1 MQKLGCTALAVLMLG
16 ACSQQNSGDT
26 PGDDNTA
33 TASSAID
40 DGEERAVRP
49 PTDPFPSTYKPY
61 PSDVVLIAGA
71 TILTGAGEQIDDG
84 SILMQDGK
92 IMAVGAAGNVETP
105 DGARVIDAEG
115 KWVTP
120 GIIDVHA
127 HLGNDP
133 APANPS
139 TRDVGEWGSPNTAQS
154 WVEHGVWPQDAAFA
168 RALAGG
174 LTSMQVLPGSGNL
187 FSGRSVILKNVP
199 ERTVQGMKFP
209 DAPYGIK
216 MACGENPRSMFGSKG
231 GPSTRMGNMSGYRE
245 AWIEAERYKKSW
257 EDYWQAF
264 EEWTGKD
271 EDKPEA
277 PDRDLKVETLAGVLS
292 GDINVSMHCY
302 RADEMVF
309 VIDMAKEFGYQ
320 VNAFHHAVEAYKV
333 ADYLAENGICAAV
346 WADWWGFKME
356 AYDGVLENA
365 ALVHAQPGSCAI
377 IHSDSETGIQRLN
390 QEAAKA
396 MDAGQRIG
404 LDIQPK
410 DAIAWITANAAK
422 SIGIL
427 DQTGTLETGKM
438 ADVVIWSGNPFSVY
452 TKAELVFIDG
462 ALIYDRSDP
471 ERSPRVDFEIGQLDY
486 KHTGGAGQ

>member
-33 TASSAID
+33 TAFSASD

-49 PTDPFPSTYKPY
+49 PTDPFPSTYRPY

-92 IMAVGAAGNVETP
+92 IMAVGAAGDVETP

-120 GIIDVHA
+120 GIIEVHA
-127 HLGNDP
+127 HLGNDA

-216 MACGENPRSMFGSKG
+216 MACGENPRSMFGPKG

-277 PDRDLKVETLAGVLS
+277 PDRDLKMETLAGVLS
-292 GDINVSMHCY
+292 GDFNVSMHCY

-320 VNAFHHAVEAYKV
+320 VNAFHHATEAYKV
-333 ADYLAENGICAAV
+333 ADYLLKTAFARRC
-346 WADWWGFKME
+346 
-356 AYDGVLENA
+356 
-365 ALVHAQPGSCAI
+365 
-377 IHSDSETGIQRLN
+377 
-390 QEAAKA
+390 
-396 MDAGQRIG
+396 GQIG
-404 LDIQPK
+404 
-410 DAIAWITANAAK
+410 
-422 SIGIL
+422 
-427 DQTGTLETGKM
+427 
-438 ADVVIWSGNPFSVY
+438 
-452 TKAELVFIDG
+452 G
-462 ALIYDRSDP
+462 ALKWRPMMACWKTLLWCMRNQTVVPLFKPTAKPAYSVSIRKRQKQWMRASGLASIFSRKM
-471 ERSPRVDFEIGQLDY
+471 RSPGLRQMLQNPLAFLIKRALWRPA
-486 KHTGGAGQ
+486 KWPMSSSGAATPFRSTPKRSRFLLTAL